1 MMNWNELRA
10 FIQVADRGSFSRAA
24 DALHLTQPAVSKRI
38 AALEADLGIQLFDRV
53 GRRVFMTEAGSI
65 LYPRAQSMLQVQSDT
80 TKLLENLHT
89 RIDGRLRMATSHHIG
104 LHRLAPRDDSA
115 AAPGDLPNNIA
126 SI

>member
-89 RIDGRLRMATSHHIG
+89 RIDGRLRMATSHHIVYTAWH
-104 LHRLAPRDDSA
+104 LC
-115 AAPGDLPNNIA
+115 
-126 SI
+126 